1 DILLT
6 ASSKA
11 LLQRIIASLR
21 QDFSMTDLD
30 PFRTINGMFLC
41 QKNYAAERSFAGA
54 LQYLTFTRPNLSYV
68 VQQVCLYMHDPREPH
83 LAALKRI
90 LCYVRD
96 TLDYGLQLYSSST
109 SSLVAYSDVDWAG
122 CPTTRRSTLGYG
134 VFLGNNLLSWS
145 SKRQYTVSRFS
156 IDAKYRGVASAVAE
170 KSWLQNLL
178 RELQSP
184 LHSATIVYCDNV
196 SAVYLSSYHVQ
207 HQHTKHIEIDIYF
220 FRDHVATGQVR
231 VLHVPS
237 RYQYADTLT
246 KGLPSALFDEFQT
259 SLIVVCPPAPTVRGC

>member
-1 DILLT
+1 MVIRFHVGTNKNNPRYNFHVSTISPIPKSYTIVIKDPNWQRAMLDKDDILLT

-11 LLQRIIASLR
+11 LLQRIIASL
-21 QDFSMTDLD
+21 L
-30 PFRTINGMFLC
+30 
-41 QKNYAAERSFAGA
+41 
-54 LQYLTFTRPNLSYV
+54 
-68 VQQVCLYMHDPREPH
+68 
-83 LAALKRI
+83 
-90 LCYVRD
+90 
-96 TLDYGLQLYSSST
+96 
-109 SSLVAYSDVDWAG
+109 
-122 CPTTRRSTLGYG
+122 
-134 VFLGNNLLSWS
+134 
-145 SKRQYTVSRFS
+145 
-156 IDAKYRGVASAVAE
+156 AE

-220 FRDHVATGQVR
+220 FRDRVATGQVR